1 MEIEF
6 WKVCGNGND
15 FVVIIGD
22 PGHLSQIDPAESARR
37 LCDRRYSVGGD
48 GLVFLWRESAGSGT
62 LIRMRYYNCD
72 GSRTFCGNGA
82 RCSVFV
88 AFLQDWILPGEKI
101 TLDTDIGSVTGTC
114 RKPGIASVELPDP
127 GPAEH
132 MFLRGHGLD
141 TSCIFVDTGVP
152 HAVIPVADVSEISIE
167 TAGAAVRNHPAFGNP
182 GANADFISQHRN
194 TVRARFY
201 ERGVEAETLSSG
213 TGAVASAIAANILWN
228 TDSPVTVKT
237 EGGPMKVFFKQYPH
251 AIPETVPPSTALDST
266 DSHKHDC
273 ITQPSDKKSYNYTD
287 IHLEGEVALC
297 FKGCAP
303 L

>member
-228 TDSPVTVKT
+228 ICDDT
-237 EGGPMKVFFKQYPH
+237 
-251 AIPETVPPSTALDST
+251 
-266 DSHKHDC
+266 
-273 ITQPSDKKSYNYTD
+273 
-287 IHLEGEVALC
+287 
-297 FKGCAP
+297 
-303 L
+303 